1 MVNSQEEL
9 IVKKIRK
16 MGIARTRELEEI
28 GASREYIRK
37 LVERKILYR
46 IGRGLYSLPNQKL
59 SVHHSLAEASKRVP
73 QGIVCLL
80 SALRFHKL
88 TTQAPFEVWM
98 AIPSQAW
105 QPCASGIS
113 LRITRFSGSAYSSGI
128 EDHII
133 DGVAVKIY
141 SPAKTIAD
149 CFKFRNKI
157 GLDVALEA
165 LKEGWRERRFKMDDL
180 WTFGKICRVAN
191 VMRPY
196 LETLSI

>member
-1 MVNSQEEL
+1 MVLSKEEL

-16 MGIARTRELEEI
+16 MGVVRSRELEEI
-28 GASREYIRK
+28 GVSREYIRR
-37 LVERKILYR
+37 LVERNILR
-46 IGRGLYSLPNQKL
+46 RVERGLYSLPDQKL
-59 SVHHSLAEASKRVP
+59 SVNHSLAEASKRVP

-98 AIPSQAW
+98 ALPAQAW
-105 QPCASGIS
+105 QPRASGVS
-113 LRITRFSGSAYSSGI
+113 LRITRFSGLAYRSGI
-128 EDHII
+128 EDNVI
-133 DGVAVKIY
+133 DGVTVRVY
-141 SPAKTIAD
+141 NSAKTIAD
-149 CFKFRNKI
+149 CFNFRNKI

-165 LKEGWRERRFKMDDL
+165 LKEGWQEHRVKMDDL
-180 WTFGKICRVAN
+180 WTYGKICRVAN